1 MAFTWFSRHADIK
14 PESVALIWD
23 SADVSGSLGKLRNYV
38 ENESKKAI
46 EWYFKSKSSKSIWS
60 RWLRFLAIA
69 LSTAA
74 GILPIAISLLKGKYP
89 ALGQLESGLL
99 VSLLLGAAAGV
110 IGLDHFFGFSSG
122 WVRYVLTATAIQG
135 ALEEFRMDWHLLNA
149 HLSTPPTNEQ
159 VVAMIQRAKSF
170 RTTIANMV
178 LDETKAWAAEFQS
191 NLAQLE
197 KDVKATFEQQ
207 RAKVEEEM
215 KIQNLAVRP
224 GGIEVNIP
232 NALTADGRTFTVS
245 LEGAD
250 PPVPVEAVVGSTQWS
265 KIAVPPGQYKVV
277 VRGKRSGADVLGS
290 RIVKVESGAVTTT
303 EIKLPE

>member
-1 MAFTWFSRHADIK
+1 MAFSWFSRPGNIK
-14 PESVALIWD
+14 PEPVALIWD

-38 ENESKKAI
+38 ESESTKAI
-46 EWYFKSKSSKSIWS
+46 EWYFNSKSSKSLWS

-89 ALGQLESGLL
+89 ALGRMESGLL
-99 VSLLLGAAAGV
+99 VSLLLGTAAGV

-149 HLSTPPTNEQ
+149 HLSTPPTNDQ

-197 KDVKATFEQQ
+197 KDVKATFDAQ
-207 RAKVEEEM
+207 RAKAEGEI

-224 GGIEVNIP
+224 GGIEVNVP
-232 NALTADGRTFTVS
+232 NALTAGGRTFTVS

-250 PPVPVEAVVGSTQWS
+250 PPIPEETVVGSTIWS

-277 VRGKRSGADVLGS
+277 VRSKRSGADVQGS
-290 RIVKVESGAVTTT
+290 RIVKVESGAVATT

>member
-1 MAFTWFSRHADIK
+1 MAFYWLSRNANIK
-14 PESVALIWD
+14 PESVVLVWD
-23 SADVSGSLGKLRNYV
+23 SADLPGSLGKLRSYV
-38 ENESKKAI
+38 ENESTKAI
-46 EWYFKSKSSKSIWS
+46 EWYFNSKTSKSLWS

-74 GILPIAISLLKGKYP
+74 GILPIAISLLKAKYP
-89 ALGQLESGLL
+89 VVGQLESGLL

-110 IGLDHFFGFSSG
+110 VGLDHFFGLSSG

-135 ALEEFRMDWHLLNA
+135 ALEDFRMDWHLLNA
-149 HLSTPPTNEQ
+149 HLSSPPTNDQ
-159 VVAMIQRAKSF
+159 LVAMIQRAKSF

-207 RAKVEEEM
+207 RAKIEEEM
-215 KIQNLAVRP
+215 KIQNLAIRP
-224 GGIEVNIP
+224 GGIEVKVP
-232 NALTADGRTFTVS
+232 NALTTDNRSFTVS

-250 PPVPVEAVVGSTQWS
+250 PPVPIETVVGSTQWS
-265 KIAVPPGQYKVV
+265 EANGRVLMC
-277 VRGKRSGADVLGS
+277 RGIVSSRWNLVLWPQRKS
-290 RIVKVESGAVTTT
+290 ICRRE
-303 EIKLPE
+303 

>member
-1 MAFTWFSRHADIK
+1 MISFTGAHTR
-14 PESVALIWD
+14 L
-23 SADVSGSLGKLRNYV
+23 
-38 ENESKKAI
+38 
-46 EWYFKSKSSKSIWS
+46 
-60 RWLRFLAIA
+60 RWLRLLAIA
-69 LSTAA
+69 LSTVA
-74 GILPIAISLLKGKYP
+74 GILPTAISLLKGKYP
-89 ALGQLESGLL
+89 AFGRLESGLL
-99 VSLLLGAAAGV
+99 VSLLLGAAAAI

-170 RTTIANMV
+170 HTTIANMV

-207 RAKVEEEM
+207 RPKVEEEM

-232 NALTADGRTFTVS
+232 NALTADERTFAVS
-245 LEGAD
+245 LERAD
-250 PPVPVEAVVGSTQWS
+250 PPVPAETVVGSTQWS
-265 KIAVPPGQYKVV
+265 KIAVRPGQYKVV
-277 VRGKRSGADVLGS
+277 VRGKRSGADVQGS
-290 RIVKVESGAVTTT
+290 RIVKVESGAVTTM